1 MESATIRSQ
10 LMVLFDNLKSIQP
23 NERDNL
29 ITFIKKNLSQ
39 LQENNEKNDVYQ
51 SSNISSNSYPCF
63 CSENVDNT
71 TTVIT
76 TTATTTNVSLTSS
89 SSAYANVKS
98 SELYDLTN
106 INVNSLQLSFEATP
120 ESVATFIDEVNDF
133 SALTIQHNTTG
144 LTGHNCSEAIYVN
157 ECLSMATNAPTL
169 NYSNLNSES
178 NFHETLQEQNPIPL
192 DSNVT
197 DNNHTSN
204 SIINYEGSNYETYLN
219 CPLCR
224 VTFENW
230 PNLEC
235 HLYNDHVTNNVEP
248 VCWRCQGIFK
258 NHAVLL
264 AHECFDW
271 GRLYLPCT
279 VYMNK
284 SLKSFHKFSKIDLE
298 KKQFPMDGVFLSRR
312 CGLCYKSNVMFT
324 SYDAFE
330 KHKSSSHST
339 TGRDGGYGPPTSCT
353 ETSTHTPSSLLTS
366 TRKKKQSLKCN
377 SPSDEHPSSD
387 VAVRSV
393 VRNLTE
399 HFYALNYHQEGRK
412 RRERERRVVFDNNH
426 NSTKFI
432 KGSLATDLSTEDSI
446 SHTKTMS
453 VITTTEDNPIT
464 STTTTTTT
472 TNATAVD
479 VIISTI
485 TNTKDVGEK
494 ETTLT
499 LLDISNGNNDNNN
512 NSDSE
517 QNRKSPN
524 NCSPSTFLTSL
535 LVAQRVK
542 HNLTLKNKRA
552 RQLKAVAFEC
562 DSAEKRVTDE
572 VDEHLSTT
580 TALSCDV
587 PPSPSIGSHI
597 SEGEIQF
604 FHNRR
609 SSWLH
614 RHKNTRRL
622 KLQLKRKTTING
634 RQKISVSTSFTNN
647 AIKIRRFICNHCSA
661 VFRLSSRLRAHYLFQ
676 HGHIPECLGGLS
688 PRPNEIL
695 FNKQRNISRSRSSSS
710 SNNNDDSNSRIN
722 HISDC
727 ATSQKSSLHNSEN
740 MSSSLKITNTTT
752 TTTTTT
758 TPMSVTSTFVL
769 SSIPN
774 ESSSLPPP
782 GLITRLRKR
791 KAVSDNNNNTTMD
804 TSIQSAN
811 QLTQNARRI
820 KKQTNDT
827 LNNNH
832 HNNENEVTGLLYE
845 HSQTNEI
852 DEQLISKS
860 NLLYKQHYCNECNCT
875 FKSAYNLK
883 RHQKI
888 VHLHQYRYFCGYCE
902 FRTGERLAYEEHL
915 ARHFCVKQFV
925 CEICNARFTIKH
937 ELDDHRAF
945 KHSNERNFA
954 CTECDQ
960 RFKTAGTLWRHKKT
974 HEKRVY
980 HLCPICSTS
989 FTRLSNLNRHLLRT
1003 HKQQNHHQSINNH
1016 NELLMM
1022 DSNKK
1027 LSTSQ
1032 RSSSLN
1038 NKQKRTKSRQPCSK
1052 VLSNIN
1058 NHETSHLNQNHIS
1071 SCQQTV
1077 EQVIPVKIITP
1088 HLPGSDLSSNHQTLM
1103 NIIPDQDSR
1112 SSKIISI
1119 SDNID
1124 KSILINPTIST
1135 SCSDTSSSSSLPST
1149 IPKILPTQD
1158 HVIVTTECSIIPTNA
1173 SGYQAVNLD
1182 SSSTVFML
1190 NFSDLDANSHAF
1202 FEPTDVLSDSHDNLQ
1217 HKMMIAVRD
1226 PVYEQATAFPTS
1238 LVVSSSLSSSSNGT
1252 LTSST
1257 LSSSPK
1263 VSGTTI
1269 TLQSNL
1275 LLPIQLT
1282 TNSFSAITTSSL
1294 SHNNSVNC
1302 DVITNNSDTNSWSTM
1317 ISRQLEPSLC
1327 YLITAT
1333 ETIENGVLCSH
1344 GNDTTNT
1351 VAITTTTSTTT
1362 TNNNN
1367 DDNNNNSNPTQ
1378 ISGNLSHDPDVTDLN
1393 VDHNDDVVSG
1403 VNIIEDTPHSISSV
1417 DILNSLQTDMVDNM
1431 MNGTVLK
1438 IGSQSPQLSL
1448 ASGNCIFY
1456 DTHCSSTLTTTH
1468 SSVSVPASS
1477 SLSSSSCPNSSSSS
1491 FTPINQ
1497 STSIW
1502 RPVDCETSMLN
1513 KQENRPFQAGI
1524 ASHSSTINTANNIHN
1539 NNHTNNHNA
1548 TSAPFTGDDG
1558 DAYPVEYYDQRYHQ
1572 IQHVFPLMSK
1582 THDSYIYDGGNHGDD
1597 DDVDD
1602 DDGEDA
1608 EEEDNDYTGLVDN
1621 HVSTNNLT
1629 ISNNNKSH
1637 QITTDLLDTSV
1648 MLSWNPTND
1657 NNNNHSTEFLDY
1669 PHYSPK
1675 FPSPDPNNLSPSSI
1689 HLDRQQHQQPFELLN
1704 FPQSRHDQIISNPVT
1719 SLTGVLSPRS
1729 LLSPSSSI
1737 STSTPS
1743 SSSSL
1748 LYENNFNDCANFL
1761 GQFYH
1766 HNTSI
1771 SNINLSYKNS
1781 YNTLSNTPNVMH
1793 NIENTCYPSVQL
1805 NDHDEIPD
1813 VTDQCSNFSVGY
1825 LIGHSTMPPSSSS
1838 SIGSSSS
1845 RCLLLQT
1852 GEKTKI
1858 ISSTCQSSTDTSNL
1872 ITGNINYLNS
1882 PQSSFTLSDHHNL
1895 TQQQSQQQ
1903 QQHQHELTSISQLN
1917 FSKDPV
1923 DYEFVI

>member
-1 MESATIRSQ
+1 MRARRM
-10 LMVLFDNLKSIQP
+10 MVCGI
-23 NERDNL
+23 
-29 ITFIKKNLSQ
+29 
-39 LQENNEKNDVYQ
+39 
-51 SSNISSNSYPCF
+51 
-63 CSENVDNT
+63 
-71 TTVIT
+71 
-76 TTATTTNVSLTSS
+76 AGSLTSS

-98 SELYDLTN
+98 SELYDLN
-106 INVNSLQLSFEATP
+106 INVDSLQLSFEATP
-120 ESVATFIDEVNDF
+120 ESVATLVDEGNDF
-133 SALTIQHNTTG
+133 PTLTIQHNTTS

-157 ECLSMATNAPTL
+157 ECLPMATNAPTF
-169 NYSNLNSES
+169 NCSNLNNES
-178 NFHETLQEQNPIPL
+178 NFHETLQKQNPIPL

-204 SIINYEGSNYETYLN
+204 SIINYEGPNYETYLN

-230 PNLEC
+230 PNLEY
-235 HLYNDHVTNNVEP
+235 HLCNEHTTNNVAP

-279 VYMNK
+279 VHMNK
-284 SLKSFHKFSKIDLE
+284 SLKSFRKFSKIDLE
-298 KKQFPMDGVFLSRR
+298 RKQFPMDGVFLSRR
-312 CGLCYKSNVMFT
+312 CGLCYKSNVTFT

-339 TGRDGGYGPPTSCT
+339 TGRDGGYEPPTSRPLT
-353 ETSTHTPSSLLTS
+353 TS
-366 TRKKKQSLKCN
+366 TRKKTQSLK
-377 SPSDEHPSSD
+377 
-387 VAVRSV
+387 
-393 VRNLTE
+393 
-399 HFYALNYHQEGRK
+399 
-412 RRERERRVVFDNNH
+412 
-426 NSTKFI
+426 
-432 KGSLATDLSTEDSI
+432 
-446 SHTKTMS
+446 
-453 VITTTEDNPIT
+453 
-464 STTTTTTT
+464 
-472 TNATAVD
+472 
-479 VIISTI
+479 
-485 TNTKDVGEK
+485 
-494 ETTLT
+494 
-499 LLDISNGNNDNNN
+499 
-512 NSDSE
+512 
-517 QNRKSPN
+517 
-524 NCSPSTFLTSL
+524 
-535 LVAQRVK
+535 
-542 HNLTLKNKRA
+542 RA
-552 RQLKAVAFEC
+552 RRLKAVAFEC
-562 DSAEKRVTDE
+562 DSIEKHVTDE
-572 VDEHLSTT
+572 VDDHLSTT

-597 SEGEIQF
+597 SEGEIQLF
-604 FHNRR
+604 RNRR

-614 RHKNTRRL
+614 CHKNTRRL
-622 KLQLKRKTTING
+622 KLQLKRKMTITG
-634 RQKISVSTSFTNN
+634 RQRVSASTLFTNY
-647 AIKIRRFICNHCSA
+647 AFKIRRFICNHCSA

-676 HGHIPECLGGLS
+676 HG
-688 PRPNEIL
+688 
-695 FNKQRNISRSRSSSS
+695 
-710 SNNNDDSNSRIN
+710 
-722 HISDC
+722 
-727 ATSQKSSLHNSEN
+727 
-740 MSSSLKITNTTT
+740 
-752 TTTTTT
+752 
-758 TPMSVTSTFVL
+758 
-769 SSIPN
+769 
-774 ESSSLPPP
+774 
-782 GLITRLRKR
+782 LITRLRKR
-791 KAVSDNNNNTTMD
+791 KAVRDNNSITMD
-804 TSIQSAN
+804 ASIQ
-811 QLTQNARRI
+811 NAKRI
-820 KKQTNDT
+820 ERQTNDIIT
-827 LNNNH
+827 NTSSNNNH
-832 HNNENEVTGLLYE
+832 NDENEITGLLHE
-845 HSQTNEI
+845 NFRINEI

-860 NLLYKQHYCNECNCT
+860 TLLYKQHYCTECNCT

-888 VHLHQYRYFCGYCE
+888 VHLHEYRYFCGYCE

-915 ARHFCVKQFV
+915 ARHFCVKQFI
-925 CEICNARFTIKH
+925 CEICNARFTNKH

-980 HLCPICSTS
+980 HLCPICPTS

-1003 HKQQNHHQSINNH
+1003 HKLKHHHQSINNH
-1016 NELLMM
+1016 DELLMM
-1022 DSNKK
+1022 DSTKK

-1032 RSSSLN
+1032 RSTSLN
-1038 NKQKRTKSRQPCSK
+1038 NKQKRTRSCQPCSK
-1052 VLSNIN
+1052 LPSNIN
-1058 NHETSHLNQNHIS
+1058 NHETSLLNQNHVS

-1077 EQVIPVKIITP
+1077 EQVIPVEIITP

-1112 SSKIISI
+1112 SSNIINI

-1124 KSILINPTIST
+1124 KSILISPTIST
-1135 SCSDTSSSSSLPST
+1135 SCSDTSSSSLPST

-1158 HVIVTTECSIIPTNA
+1158 HVIVTTECSIIPTDA
-1173 SGYQAVNLD
+1173 SGYQAVDLD
-1182 SSSTVFML
+1182 NNSTVFML
-1190 NFSDLDANSHAF
+1190 NFSDLDANSRAF

-1238 LVVSSSLSSSSNGT
+1238 LVVSSSSSSLSNGT

-1263 VSGTTI
+1263 VAGTTI

-1282 TNSFSAITTSSL
+1282 TNSFSAITTSSI
-1294 SHNNSVNC
+1294 SHNTSVNP
-1302 DVITNNSDTNSWSTM
+1302 DVITNNNDTNSWSTM

-1344 GNDTTNT
+1344 SNDATNVT
-1351 VAITTTTSTTT
+1351 GLNVD
-1362 TNNNN
+1362 NN
-1367 DDNNNNSNPTQ
+1367 DD
-1378 ISGNLSHDPDVTDLN
+1378 I
-1393 VDHNDDVVSG
+1393 
-1403 VNIIEDTPHSISSV
+1403 VNGMNIVEDTPQSISSV
-1417 DILNSLQTDMVDNM
+1417 DILNSLHTDMVDNM

-1448 ASGNCIFY
+1448 ANSNCIFY
-1456 DTHCSSTLTTTH
+1456 ETRCSSTLTTTH
-1468 SSVSVPASS
+1468 SSVHVPASS
-1477 SLSSSSCPNSSSSS
+1477 SLSSSSCPNSSSLSS
-1491 FTPINQ
+1491 TSINQ

-1502 RPVDCETSMLN
+1502 RPVDCETPMLN
-1513 KQENRPFQAGI
+1513 KQENRPFQARI
-1524 ASHSSTINTANNIHN
+1524 NPHYSTINTANNTHN
-1539 NNHTNNHNA
+1539 NNPTNNHNA
-1548 TSAPFTGDDG
+1548 TSVLFTGDDG

-1582 THDSYIYDGGNHGDD
+1582 AHDSFIYD
-1597 DDVDD
+1597 
-1602 DDGEDA
+1602 EA
-1608 EEEDNDYTGLVDN
+1608 EEEDSDYAGLANN

-1629 ISNNNKSH
+1629 ISNNNKAH
-1637 QITTDLLDTSV
+1637 QITTGLLDTSV

-1675 FPSPDPNNLSPSSI
+1675 FPSPDSNNLSPSSI
-1689 HLDRQQHQQPFELLN
+1689 HLDRQQHQQPFELLS

-1719 SLTGVLSPRS
+1719 SLTGVLSPSS

-1737 STSTPS
+1737 STPTPS

-1781 YNTLSNTPNVMH
+1781 YNTLSNTPNIMN
-1793 NIENTCYPSVQL
+1793 NIENTCYSAAQL

-1825 LIGHSTMPPSSSS
+1825 LIGHSNMPPSSSS
-1838 SIGSSSS
+1838 SSSIASSSS

-1852 GEKTKI
+1852 GEKTEI
-1858 ISSTCQSSTDTSNL
+1858 ISSICQSSNATSSL
-1872 ITGNINYLNS
+1872 IT
-1882 PQSSFTLSDHHNL
+1882 
-1895 TQQQSQQQ
+1895 
-1903 QQHQHELTSISQLN
+1903 
-1917 FSKDPV
+1917 
-1923 DYEFVI
+1923 VIDNEKYKTECTFITGFF